1 MEKKKQE
8 PFVLPT
14 DLKDKIE
21 VRMPHI
27 ICFEYHGRKVD
38 LRKASSE
45 QLLKYA
51 ADKSCG
57 VLQLKEK
64 TSTKAAATP
73 HAEIDTTEKEA
84 GKKAGK

>member
-8 PFVLPT
+8 PFVLPAE
-14 DLKDKIE
+14 LKDKIE
-21 VRMPHI
+21 VVHGHI

-64 TSTKAAATP
+64 TVAKASSALL
-73 HAEIDTTEKEA
+73 EDENNEKET
-84 GKKAGK
+84 GKKTGK